1 MSNIAKNDRKQL
13 NRFWR
18 EESNDCSPN
27 KNHCHKVQHLYCYF
41 KGDNTLAGKQTL
53 NKHACS
59 TQSTVPYTDS
69 FCCCISAKLSAI
81 PLWYRAAFHIY
92 FLFQKWFKIMCI
104 LWERNRCIS
113 QVLCFVRSRKITCCF
128 VWFVACNAI
137 CNCCW
142 KFLHSWCILSHCQRP
157 CSCTIESIWSMLIFQ
172 QY

>member
-1 MSNIAKNDRKQL
+1 MSNIAENDRKQL

-53 NKHACS
+53 NKHTCS

-81 PLWYRAAFHIY
+81 PLWYRAAFHINFY
-92 FLFQKWFKIMCI
+92 FKNGSKWCAFCENAIDAYV
-104 LWERNRCIS
+104 RFR
-113 QVLCFVRSRKITCCF
+113 VLCALEKTH
-128 VWFVACNAI
+128 AI
-137 CNCCW
+137 LFDLLRATQYVIIFGI
-142 KFLHSWCILSHCQRP
+142 FLHSWCILSPCQHP
-157 CSCTIESIWSMLIFQ
+157 FSCTVVSI
-172 QY
+172 